1 MQFVEKVDLRAV
13 NYLSS
18 LSFEKYKQYINW
30 DCNMDEKK
38 KMFENFKI
46 FCKLNIKS
54 KGEVK
59 RLYSYT
65 LPTPNDVGGRLFCG
79 SSIQGLPRDIRG
91 AIIKHTTD
99 IDMKNA
105 HPVILRYLCK
115 LNNINCPNLHYFC
128 ENRDDIFK
136 SISDDR
142 EYCKKI
148 FLKAV
153 NNDKINR
160 TEKNKLFKDFDKECK
175 NIQTTL
181 CNNREYKHIVDCVH
195 AGKLYNWYGSA
206 INRILCSYENKILQ
220 EIINVINKKGIE
232 ISVLMF
238 DGLMVNGD
246 FYDNTDLLIEI
257 ENHVNTE
264 FEGLNMQLSFKEHSN
279 LIEIPDDYTIPTQ
292 EEIKESI
299 EINSFDKVCKEFELT
314 HSKII
319 KASAFMADID
329 NNFIMMSRA
338 QIRTSYEHLAYE
350 EIKFDKDGNQQI
362 IKKQFIDDWLK
373 YDKVRNYKSVGI
385 YPPPLVCP
393 DNVLNL
399 WKPFDMEL
407 IEEYEHKEEDLQI
420 MLKHIK
426 ILCNNEDSIYQYI
439 IRWIG
444 QMIRYPAVKTI
455 CPTLISEEGA
465 GKGTLMK
472 LMKRMLGK
480 DKLFETT
487 RPSRDVWGDFNG
499 RMANS
504 FLVCLN
510 ELSKKETTESMN
522 YFKGLVTDIDLE
534 INTKGVGQYQ
544 IQSYHRFIIT
554 TNNEEP
560 INTTKG
566 DRRKL
571 IIRSSDELVNN
582 KEYYVMM
589 NDVLLPDVNFIK
601 TCYEYFKNLD
611 GLDTFLSIPMPTTEY
626 QEDLKTLDINYI
638 EEWIK
643 SYANEF
649 DDCDEDIIVQLSSK
663 EVYDK
668 FTDWISD
675 NRYKYELNS
684 IQFAVRLKR
693 LNIKG
698 ISVKKTKVC
707 NVTIFNINQ
716 IRQQYNK

>member
-1 MQFVEKVDLRAV
+1 MEFIEKVDLRTI

-18 LSFEKYKQYINW
+18 ITFDKFKQYINW
-30 DCNMDEKK
+30 DCNVDEKK

-65 LPTPNDVGGRLFCG
+65 LNTPNDVGGRLFCG
-79 SSIQGLPRDIRG
+79 GSVQGLPKDIRG
-91 AIIKHTTD
+91 VIMKHTTD

-105 HPVILRYLCK
+105 HPVILKYLCK
-115 LNNINCPNLHYFC
+115 LHNIACPHLSYFC

-136 SISDDR
+136 GISDDK

-153 NNDKINR
+153 NSDKLNR

-175 NIQTTL
+175 TIQQIL
-181 CNNREYKHIVDCVH
+181 CNVKEYKHIVDCVP

-220 EIINVINKKGIE
+220 EIINVINRKGIE
-232 ISVLMF
+232 IAVLMF
-238 DGLMVNGD
+238 DGLMVYGNYYND
-246 FYDNTDLLIEI
+246 MDLLREI
-257 ENHVNTE
+257 EEYINNM
-264 FEGLNMQLSFKEHSN
+264 FEGLNMTLSYKEHSN

-292 EEIKESI
+292 QEVADKI
-299 EINSFDKVCKEFELT
+299 EINSFEKVCEEFEKT
-314 HSKII
+314 HCKII
-319 KASAFMADID
+319 NSSS
-329 NNFIMMSRA
+329 FITEVSNKVIIMSRT
-338 QIRTSYEHLAYE
+338 QIKTSYEHLTYE
-350 EIKFDKDGNQQI
+350 EIKFDKDGNPKI
-362 IKKQFIDDWLK
+362 TNTSFIDEWLK
-373 YDKVRNYKSVGI
+373 YPNIRKYNSIGI
-385 YPPPLVCP
+385 YPPPLQCP
-393 DNVLNL
+393 DDEYNM

-407 IEEYEHKEEDLQI
+407 IDEYEHKEEDLQI
-420 MLKHIK
+420 MLNHIK
-426 ILCNNEDSIYQYI
+426 ILCNNDDIIYQYI

-444 QMIRYPAVKTI
+444 QMIKYPAIKTI
-455 CPTLISEEGA
+455 CPTLISKEGA

-472 LMKRMLGK
+472 LLNRMLGS
-480 DKLFETT
+480 DKVFKSD

-504 FLVCLN
+504 FLVNLD
-510 ELSKKETTESMN
+510 ELSKKETVESTNYIKSLITEDTLSIN
-522 YFKGLVTDIDLE
+522 NKGI
-534 INTKGVGQYQ
+534 GQYE
-544 IQSYHRFIIT
+544 IKSYHRFIIT

-560 INTTKG
+560 INTTKD

-571 IIRSSDELVNN
+571 IIRSSDELIGN
-582 KEYYVMM
+582 KEYFVKM
-589 NDVLLPDVNFIK
+589 NDVLLPDINFVK

-626 QEDLKTLDINYI
+626 QEDLKSLDINYI

-643 SYANEF
+643 SYVNEF
-649 DDCDEDIIVQLSSK
+649 DDTDDDIIVQLSSK

-668 FTDWISD
+668 FTDWITD
-675 NRYKYELNS
+675 NRYKYEINAL
-684 IQFAVRLKR
+684 QFSVRLKR

-698 ISVKKTKVC
+698 IGAGRTKTHRT
-707 NVTIFNINQ
+707 TIFNINM
-716 IRQQYNK
+716 IKTHF